1 MFTSLVINKRFFCV
15 YRIVGFFSAE
25 IMDGRNGI
33 VNLDLIEDP
42 YFTDRLTR
50 LTDQFRQQ
58 SENKAIRV
66 AFVGAVMLILGSAM
80 KESCYRV
87 VMGAGRGSKVA
98 GLILLLGGLTKYNIC

>member
-1 MFTSLVINKRFFCV
+1 
-15 YRIVGFFSAE
+15 
-25 IMDGRNGI
+25 MDSRNGI
-33 VNLDLIEDP
+33 VNLIEDP

-66 AFVGAVMLILGSAM
+66 TLVGAVMLILGSAM

-87 VMGAGRGSKVA
+87 VMGAGRGSEVA
-98 GLILLLGGLTKYNIC
+98 GLILILGGVTKYNRC